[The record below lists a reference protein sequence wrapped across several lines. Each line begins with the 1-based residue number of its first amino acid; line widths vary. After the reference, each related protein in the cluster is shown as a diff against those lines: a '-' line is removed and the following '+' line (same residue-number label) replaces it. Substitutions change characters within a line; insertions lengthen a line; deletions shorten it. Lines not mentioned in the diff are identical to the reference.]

1 MVTNSKV
8 GRRSFCISFQ
18 KNFNFGFTIVIL
30 FFIFYFHHLIFL
42 FFEWEYC
49 ISFRQQKRSITA
61 KIVTFLLPK
70 HRVPEINALN

>member
-1 MVTNSKV
+1 M

-30 FFIFYFHHLIFL
+30 FFIFIILFFL
-42 FFEWEYC
+42 FFEWEYS
-49 ISFRQQKRSITA
+49 ILFRQQKRSITA

>member
-18 KNFNFGFTIVIL
+18 KNFDFAIVIL
-30 FFIFYFHHLIFL
+30 FFIFIILFFL
-42 FFEWEYC
+42 FFEWEYS
-49 ISFRQQKRSITA
+49 ILFRQQKRSITA